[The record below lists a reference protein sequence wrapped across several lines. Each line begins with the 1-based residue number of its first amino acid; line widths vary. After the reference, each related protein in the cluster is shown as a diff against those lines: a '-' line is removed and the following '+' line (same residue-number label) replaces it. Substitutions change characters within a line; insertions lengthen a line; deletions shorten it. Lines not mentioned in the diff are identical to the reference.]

1 MEAGEHLPGAIDT
14 LLVVGAGIGVDH
26 LAQERDHRLLAFG
39 EPGHDLGF
47 FGVIVLIAALL
58 VPYGTVV
65 QHSDAKAGRVALR
78 GGRSRAKM
86 EIDNAVPA
94 GNHAQPPPLSPGPAG
109 RVGGTSMTLFS
120 RLLYTV
126 IAFTLLAAAIL
137 LIGVAVWRTATGFW
151 TGENALESMLDGIS
165 LIIIAVAVADVGK
178 FLFEEEVLS
187 DRELRRPAEAR
198 GSLTKFMTIIIIALH
213 LEALVLIAKTS
224 RETMG
229 DIVYP
234 GLLVFLAA
242 TRWWARPVPE
252 AQPERH
258 GRGAAGS
265 DRRQRDEPQLR
276 AAATET

>member
-1 MEAGEHLPGAIDT
+1 
-14 LLVVGAGIGVDH
+14 
-26 LAQERDHRLLAFG
+26 
-39 EPGHDLGF
+39 
-47 FGVIVLIAALL
+47 
-58 VPYGTVV
+58 
-65 QHSDAKAGRVALR
+65 
-78 GGRSRAKM
+78 
-86 EIDNAVPA
+86 
-94 GNHAQPPPLSPGPAG
+94 
-109 RVGGTSMTLFS
+109 MTLFS

-137 LIGVAVWRTATGFW
+137 LIGVAVWRTATGYW
-151 TGENALESMLDGIS
+151 TGENALESMLDGIG

-198 GSLTKFMTIIIIALH
+198 GSLTKFMIIIIVALN

-242 TRWWARPVPE
+242 VAMVGLGLFQKLSQNATAVVPPDRDGDRCDKPPARE
-252 AQPERH
+252 
-258 GRGAAGS
+258 GAA
-265 DRRQRDEPQLR
+265 E
-276 AAATET
+276 A

>member
-1 MEAGEHLPGAIDT
+1 
-14 LLVVGAGIGVDH
+14 
-26 LAQERDHRLLAFG
+26 
-39 EPGHDLGF
+39 
-47 FGVIVLIAALL
+47 
-58 VPYGTVV
+58 
-65 QHSDAKAGRVALR
+65 
-78 GGRSRAKM
+78 
-86 EIDNAVPA
+86 
-94 GNHAQPPPLSPGPAG
+94 
-109 RVGGTSMTLFS
+109 MTLFS

-137 LIGVAVWRTATGFW
+137 LIGVAVWRTATGYW
-151 TGENALESMLDGIS
+151 TGENALESMLDGIG

-198 GSLTKFMTIIIIALH
+198 GSLTKFMTIIIVALN

-242 TRWWARPVPE
+242 TAMVGLGLFQKLSQNATAVVP
-252 AQPERH
+252 P
-258 GRGAAGS
+258 
-265 DRRQRDEPQLR
+265 DRTEGERDEPQLR

>member
-1 MEAGEHLPGAIDT
+1 
-14 LLVVGAGIGVDH
+14 
-26 LAQERDHRLLAFG
+26 
-39 EPGHDLGF
+39 
-47 FGVIVLIAALL
+47 
-58 VPYGTVV
+58 
-65 QHSDAKAGRVALR
+65 
-78 GGRSRAKM
+78 
-86 EIDNAVPA
+86 
-94 GNHAQPPPLSPGPAG
+94 
-109 RVGGTSMTLFS
+109 MTLFS
-120 RLLYTV
+120 RLLYTM

-137 LIGVAVWRTATGFW
+137 LIGVAVWRTATGYW
-151 TGENALESMLDGIS
+151 TGENALESMLDGIG

-198 GSLTKFMTIIIIALH
+198 GSLTKFMTIIIVALN

-242 TRWWARPVPE
+242 TAMVGLGLFQKLSQNATAVVP
-252 AQPERH
+252 P
-258 GRGAAGS
+258 
-265 DRRQRDEPQLR
+265 DRTEGERDEPQLR